1 MTYNSDNQYRC
12 TIIRGKAKNALDD
25 LLPAYAQIIN
35 EITPIEKDIFKVQF
49 NERLKRI
56 LPRISKKTLDNH
68 RTEIAGKLFGLFYN
82 ENGVIY
88 FSDRGKKFLEDGDQ
102 PSFFK
107 EMCFKLQF
115 PNGMDKIQ
123 TLQNNINNKV
133 KIRPLCFV
141 AKLLLEANECQIILN
156 QNEIGYYV
164 LNNLDVLQGIATA
177 AEVIDKIISDRANSI
192 SKELDSGSRAK
203 QHIREQLNYLELA
216 NLIKIS
222 GGDIYPNLLEK
233 SLLLK
238 FSEYSTHLSI
248 NPYEYNLSDDTSKI
262 KFYHDWD
269 IFYQSLTPNTDIDFT
284 TSLSALEYKIPKE
297 DTTSFNYPKKL
308 NTVELGDEGEK
319 LVYQYELDRVS
330 EFNRRLTNKVHMFG
344 KTKGLGYDIQ
354 SIFANESDNPEF
366 VKYIEVKSTKRVTKP
381 NFEEKEWQDVLNI
394 TRNEWVAAQQWG
406 KSYEIYRVY
415 FTQDGPMMIIIK
427 NPFKK
432 FEEEII
438 SVFPVNYRLEFNGL
452 SIDDRREFE

>member
-1 MTYNSDNQYRC
+1 MTYNSENQYRC
-12 TIIRGKAKNALDD
+12 TIIRGKAINSLDD

-35 EITPIEKDIFKVQF
+35 EIAPIEKDVFKVQF
-49 NERLKRI
+49 NERLKRVLTI
-56 LPRISKKTLDNH
+56 NSKKTLDNH

-82 ENGVIY
+82 KNGVIY

-115 PNGMDKIQ
+115 PNGMDKLQ
-123 TLQNNINNKV
+123 TLQRNVENKI

-141 AKLLLEANECQIILN
+141 VKVLLEANERKVVLT
-156 QNEIGYYV
+156 QNEIGYYI
-164 LNNLDVLQGIATA
+164 LNNLDVLQGIATST
-177 AEVIDKIISDRANSI
+177 EVIDTIICDRFNAI
-192 SKELDSGSRAK
+192 SKRLESGSRFT

-216 NLIKIS
+216 NLIKRS

-233 SLLLK
+233 NLLLK
-238 FSEYSTHLSI
+238 FSEYSMILGVD
-248 NPYEYNLSDDTSKI
+248 PYKYNLSDSDSKI

-269 IFYQSLTPNTDIDFT
+269 IFYQSLTPNDIDFT
-284 TSLSALEYKIPKE
+284 TTISALEYKIPTN
-297 DTTSFNYPKKL
+297 DSSVFNYLRKL
-308 NTVELGDEGEK
+308 TTIELGDEGEK

-330 EFNRRLTNKVHMFG
+330 EFNKRLTNKIHMFG

-354 SIFANESDNPEF
+354 SIFANESDSPEF

-381 NFEEKEWQDVLNI
+381 NIEDNEWQDILNI

-432 FEEEII
+432 FKEESI

-452 SIDDRREFE
+452 AIDDRREFE

>member
-1 MTYNSDNQYRC
+1 MTYNSENQYRC
-12 TIIRGKAKNALDD
+12 TIIRGKAINALDD
-25 LLPAYAQIIN
+25 LLPAYTQIIN
-35 EITPIEKDIFKVQF
+35 EITPIAKDEFKVQF

-56 LPRISKKTLDNH
+56 LAINTKKTLDNH

-82 ENGVIY
+82 KNGIIY

-115 PNGMDKIQ
+115 PNGMDKLQ
-123 TLQNNINNKV
+123 TLQRNLENKI

-141 AKLLLEANECQIILN
+141 AKVLLEANKRQIVLT
-156 QNEIGYYV
+156 QNEIGYYI
-164 LNNLDVLQGIATA
+164 LNNLDVLQGIATST
-177 AEVIDKIISDRANSI
+177 EVMDTIAHDKSNAI
-192 SKELDSGSRAK
+192 SKRLESGSRAM

-216 NLIKIS
+216 NLIKRS
-222 GGDIYPNLLEK
+222 GGDIYPNLLEE

-238 FSEYSTHLSI
+238 FSEYSTLLGVD
-248 NPYEYNLSDDTSKI
+248 PYKYNFSNSESRT

-269 IFYQSLTPNTDIDFT
+269 TFYQSLSTNDIDFT
-284 TSLSALEYKIPKE
+284 TTLSALEYKIPTE
-297 DTTSFNYPKKL
+297 SISSFNYLQKL
-308 NTVELGDEGEK
+308 TTIELGDEGEK
-319 LVYQYELDRVS
+319 LVYQYEIDRVS
-330 EFNRRLTNKVHMFG
+330 EFNRRLTNKIHMFG

-381 NFEEKEWQDVLNI
+381 NIENSEWQDILNI
-394 TRNEWVAAQQWG
+394 TRNEWVAAEQWG

-432 FEEEII
+432 FKEQNI